1 MKLTK
6 EHLVDAITQTK
17 QYHNEHEGGGSA
29 NIVELTQAEYD
40 ALPDTKLTDD
50 VTYFIKDGED
60 VSSFVLGGAS

>member
-1 MKLTK
+1 MADKIYKVELP
-6 EHLVDAITQTK
+6 DGTQ
-17 QYHNEHEGGGSA
+17 YDLGGSGGGSA